1 MRWRDILLSAI
12 ATPLAAAAVAYADGY
27 QLYILALVGLTTI
40 VGVGLNIL
48 LGLSGQISLGHVGF
62 YAIGAYAVAI
72 PTANYGWSFWPA
84 LLLAA
89 LATGVAGAVLTL
101 PALRVRGPYL
111 AMVTIAFGF
120 VVEQLAAEWRELT
133 GGWNGLLNIPH
144 PSAFGFQ
151 FGERGTA
158 FLILFLVVSS
168 LGLYGW
174 LGRSAWG
181 QAMRAIRDSEIA
193 GQSIGLN
200 PVAIR
205 GAAFVLSAM
214 MAGVA
219 GGVFASITGFIS
231 PESFPFFQSIL
242 FLLVVMIGGSGRT
255 LGPLFGAVIVVLLP
269 EVLSFLAEYRL
280 LFVGVLLLV
289 VLRLAPEGIVGLA
302 ERLFLKSDEGVAPSH
317 AGEVDA
323 FLTRTEAQ
331 GGLTVRNLSI
341 AFGGVR
347 AVTDL
352 DFEAGPG
359 KVTSV
364 IGPNGAGKT
373 TALNLVCGFY
383 TPAAGSIV
391 LEGREI
397 AGLSS
402 HAVARAGIARTYQTT
417 QLFGQMSVLDNVLIA
432 FRRGRLGWR
441 NDRIAA
447 DECRLA
453 EGLLAFVG
461 YAGPVGRKTAALPH
475 VDKRLVEIARALAT
489 RPQVLLLDEPAAGLS
504 GEDTK
509 ALGALI
515 RQIASLN
522 VAVILVE
529 HDMDL
534 VMQISDRIV
543 VLDAGA
549 KIADGT
555 PAAVRS
561 DPRVLKA
568 YLGERTVTDRSR
580 ARPLVPSPHSL
591 VAAKGLAA
599 AYGAVSALRG
609 MDLTVSEGEFVCV
622 LGANGAGKST
632 LMRALSGLHR
642 PVQGEVLLIGER
654 VERLA
659 AHTIAKRGLIL
670 VPEGRQVFPELTVVD
685 NIRLGGFSRSDPD
698 LEADVER
705 MLARFPRLRERATRH
720 AGLLSGGEQQ
730 MLAIARGLVARP
742 KVLMLDEPSLGLAP
756 ALIEGLY
763 SILAE
768 LRDQGLT
775 VLLVDQ
781 MAGLALSVSDRA
793 YLLQSGQV
801 AESGAAS
808 AFSQDRSLHKAY
820 FGEVSSA

>member
-1 MRWRDILLSAI
+1 MHGRGLFSWLIVIS
-12 ATPLAAAAVAYADGY
+12 LAAAGVASADGY

-89 LATGVAGAVLTL
+89 LMTGIAGAALTL

-120 VVEQLAAEWRELT
+120 VVEQLAAEWKELT
-133 GGWNGLLNIPH
+133 GGWNGLLNIPQ
-144 PSAFGFQ
+144 PSVLGFQ
-151 FGERGTA
+151 FSERDTG
-158 FLILFLVVSS
+158 FLILFLAVSS
-168 LGLYGW
+168 LTFYGW
-174 LGRSAWG
+174 LSRSAWG

-205 GAAFVLSAM
+205 GVAFVLSAM

-255 LGPLFGAVIVVLLP
+255 LGPLFGAIIVVLLP
-269 EVLSFLAEYRL
+269 EMLSFLAGYRL

-302 ERLFLKSDEGVAPSH
+302 ERLFRKAGEGAAPS
-317 AGEVDA
+317 ATEAVEP
-323 FLTRTEAQ
+323 FLTRAEAE
-331 GGLTVRNLSI
+331 GGLTVRDLSI

-347 AVTDL
+347 AVTGL
-352 DFEAGPG
+352 DFEAQPG

-383 TPAAGSIV
+383 TPSTGSIV
-391 LEGREI
+391 LQGDEL
-397 AGLSS
+397 AGLPS

-432 FRRGRLGWR
+432 FRRGRLGR
-441 NDRIAA
+441 RDDRTAA
-447 DECRLA
+447 DERRLA

-461 YAGPVGRKTAALPH
+461 YTSPIGRKAAALPH

-489 RPQVLLLDEPAAGLS
+489 RPRVLLLDEPAAGLS

-509 ALGALI
+509 ALGTLI
-515 RQIASLN
+515 QQIASLN

-534 VMQISDRIV
+534 VMRISDRIV

-549 KIADGT
+549 KIADGP
-555 PAAVRS
+555 PAAVRN

-568 YLGERTVTDRSR
+568 YLGEGTVTDRAR
-580 ARPLVPSPHSL
+580 AEPLAPSHHSL
-591 VAAKGLAA
+591 IAAKGLTA

-609 MDLTVSEGEFVCV
+609 IDLTVGEGELVCV

-642 PVQGEVLLIGER
+642 PVEGEVLLIGEH

-698 LEADVER
+698 LEADVEG
-705 MLARFPRLRERATRH
+705 MLTRFPRLRERATKH

-756 ALIEGLY
+756 ALIEELY

-768 LRDQGLT
+768 LRDQGLNI
-775 VLLVDQ
+775 LLVDQ

-793 YLLQSGQV
+793 YVFQSGQV
-801 AESGAAS
+801 AQSGTAS
-808 AFSQDRSLHKAY
+808 VFSQDHSLHKAY
-820 FGEVSSA
+820 FGEVSGA